1 MLQSGLQSGEGLP
14 GKTIPKTNNRS
25 RRNPSPHSD
34 REELGQFREL
44 VDLKKGW
51 DNAQKVWAK
60 SLAVILA
67 LIVGVLTGS
76 VYTRNAIVGDC
87 SFTNSFRVNS
97 QAFTCQ
103 RKI

>member
-14 GKTIPKTNNRS
+14 SKATPKTNNRS

-44 VDLKKGW
+44 IDLKKGW
-51 DNAQKVWAK
+51 ETAQKVWSK
-60 SLAVILA
+60 SLAVIIA

-76 VYTRNAIVGDC
+76 VYSKNEILGDC
-87 SFTNSFRVNS
+87 SFNNSFRVNS